1 LSARFDQV
9 PSDPDTEVRKK
20 REVEVDGYPALH
32 QQWDW
37 QGISGESL
45 IFADPD
51 VNGLSNTALKKLVAS
66 SKFVKG
72 QGPVMLNRTD
82 EGYIFVNFNYGA

>member
-1 LSARFDQV
+1 MGGKFDKL
-9 PSDPDTEVRKK
+9 PADPETEVRKK

-45 IFADPD
+45 IFADED
-51 VNGLSNTALKKLVAS
+51 VAALSHAQLKKRVQS
-66 SKFVKG
+66 SRFVQG
-72 QGPVMLNRTD
+72 EGPVMLNHAG
-82 EGYIFVNFNYGA
+82 EGYIVVNFNYGA

>member
-1 LSARFDQV
+1 MGGRFDQV
-9 PSDPDTEVRKK
+9 PADPETEVRKK

-51 VNGLSNTALKKLVAS
+51 VDGLSNTALKKLVAS
-66 SKFVKG
+66 SPFVQGK
-72 QGPVMLNRTD
+72 GPVMLNRTS
-82 EGYIFVNFNYGA
+82 EGYIVVNFNYGA